1 MESRPSRSLA
11 RMTAGKVPSRW
22 TSASSVAISRRSFTS
37 WRIRHLRR
45 ELIEGGLAMFDGK
58 LGSTTT
64 DREEEKWRRRAIER
78 FIPKTFTR
86 VDAEDRVNLL
96 DDLEPLIKEL
106 EGMVTIEDW
115 KNRESTD
122 PTSKP
127 RRGFRGIVRITSS
140 DEAGSISVVRV
151 WLRIWSYESFKR
163 AEEGFAE
170 NVAMINIALQP
181 GSLTGQEVGE
191 LTRHYAK
198 NESASIIFLRR
209 NVVASLACRAE
220 IYSVSTKE

>member
-1 MESRPSRSLA
+1 MPSVRLFRSRD
-11 RMTAGKVPSRW
+11 
-22 TSASSVAISRRSFTS
+22 ASSAQGSKVT
-37 WRIRHLRR
+37 
-45 ELIEGGLAMFDGK
+45 FDQ
-58 LGSTTT
+58 
-64 DREEEKWRRRAIER
+64 DAEKWRRRAVER

-96 DDLEPLIKEL
+96 DDLGPLIKEL
-106 EGMVTIEDW
+106 EGMVTVEDW

-140 DEAGSISVVRV
+140 DEADSISVVRV
-151 WLRIWSYESFKR
+151 WLRLWSYESFKR

-191 LTRHYAK
+191 LTRHNAEK
-198 NESASIIFLRR
+198 EAAAIIFLRR

-220 IYSVSTKE
+220 IYSVAMKDPSLPLEGELKSKCENFAKKIDEAVIRLTNQ